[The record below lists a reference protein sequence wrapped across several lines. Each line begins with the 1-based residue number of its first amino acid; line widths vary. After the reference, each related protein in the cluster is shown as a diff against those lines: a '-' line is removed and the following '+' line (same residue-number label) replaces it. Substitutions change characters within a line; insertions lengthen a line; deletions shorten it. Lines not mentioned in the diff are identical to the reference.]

1 MGVVVVVIVIINN
14 PVCAVFVSRNSA
26 KLENGPTYSREI
38 KMKLDDTKKSFFYII
53 VTENVTSNNC
63 MFVVSQSFVRAI
75 QSSLLLLQHEYLL
88 PGIFAA
94 NHNVTRSI
102 ATFAHRFRR
111 RRISHTHTAVNIH
124 IHIYMTDIST
134 NPKDISLVVFLK
146 LVHGITI
153 EIHIKKSK
161 YVEMVISDVRTS
173 SWYRGGQKKK
183 RFAVPMQN
191 QLHLSLIAVHCARI
205 CT

>member
-1 MGVVVVVIVIINN
+1 MGLLGYLSQYMGFVVVVIVIINN

-102 ATFAHRFRR
+102 ATFGHRFRR

-124 IHIYMTDIST
+124 IYDRHFNQSEGHFSCCFPQTGSWNHNWNTYKEIKIRWNGDIRCS
-134 NPKDISLVVFLK
+134 DIVLVPW
-146 LVHGITI
+146 
-153 EIHIKKSK
+153 
-161 YVEMVISDVRTS
+161 RT
-173 SWYRGGQKKK
+173 KKK
-183 RFAVPMQN
+183 DSPCRCKTN
-191 QLHLSLIAVHCARI
+191 
-205 CT
+205 CTCR